1 MVTEIDAKE
10 LAKQLGQALNTCG
23 KVIATAES
31 CTGGWI
37 AQVIT
42 SVPGASVWFERG
54 FVVYSNTAK
63 REMLGVDAATLSQFG
78 AVSEATA
85 EAMAFGALTHSNA
98 TLAVSVTGLAG
109 PGGGSPEKPVGTVC
123 IAWAEKPRSVQ
134 AKTFHFDGDREA
146 VRCQAVVTAIEG
158 LLARAKPN

>member
-1 MVTEIDAKE
+1 MVTEIDARE

-63 REMLGVDAATLSQFG
+63 REMLGVDAEILAQYG
-78 AVSEATA
+78 AVSEQTA
-85 EAMAFGALTHSNA
+85 AAMARGAITHSNA
-98 TLAVSVTGLAG
+98 TLTVSVTGIAG
-109 PGGGSPEKPVGTVC
+109 PGGGTPEKPVGMVC
-123 IAWAEKPRSVQ
+123 MAWAEKPGSVDTE
-134 AKTFHFDGDREA
+134 TFYFEGDRDA
-146 VRCQAVVTAIEG
+146 IRCQAVVAAIEG
-158 LLARAKPN
+158 LLARAKP

>member
-1 MVTEIDAKE
+1 MVNEITATE

-63 REMLGVDAATLSQFG
+63 REMLGVDAEILSRFG
-78 AVSEATA
+78 AVSEPTA
-85 EAMAFGALTHSNA
+85 KAMALGALAHSHA
-98 TLAVSVTGLAG
+98 TLAVSVTGIAG
-109 PGGGSPEKPVGTVC
+109 PGGGTPDKPVGTVC

-134 AKTFHFDGDREA
+134 TETFRFDGDRMA
-146 VRCQAVVTAIEG
+146 VRGQAVVAAIQG
-158 LLARAKPN
+158 LLARAKP

>member
-1 MVTEIDAKE
+1 MVNEVDAVE
-10 LAKQLGQALNTCG
+10 LAKQLGQALNTGG

-63 REMLGVDAATLSQFG
+63 REMLGVDAEILSRFG
-78 AVSEATA
+78 AVSEPTA
-85 EAMAFGALTHSNA
+85 KAMALGALVHSHA
-98 TLAVSVTGLAG
+98 TLAVSVTGIAG
-109 PGGGSPEKPVGTVC
+109 PGGGTPDKPVGTVC
-123 IAWAEKPRSVQ
+123 IAWAEKPGSVQ
-134 AKTFHFDGDREA
+134 TETFHFDGDRRA
-146 VRCQAVVTAIEG
+146 VRGQAVVAAIQG
-158 LLARAKPN
+158 LLARAKP